1 MNIEKP
7 LMNKWAGRANFTDQ
21 DAQNLT
27 YSGLPIKGVY
37 TQEDIK
43 DLELPAGPGEYPFT
57 RGIHTGMFRDRL
69 WTRRQYMGFGT
80 GSDVNAWIK
89 DLLSRGQNGL
99 SMALDLP
106 TQMGMDSDDPLGIH
120 EVGRVGVA
128 IDSLADM
135 EAMFEGVPLDEVAT
149 SFTVN
154 GTATI
159 IMAMYLVTAEKQGVA
174 PEKLR
179 GTVQNDILKEFV
191 ARGTYL
197 FPPGP
202 SLRLVGDIIEY
213 GITNAP
219 KLNTISISG
228 AHMKSAG
235 ATLIQSDAF
244 MFANTVAYIEELTK
258 RGYHID
264 QFGHQLSFLQC
275 VNKDFFEGIARL
287 RAGRRYWA
295 EMARERFGSEQEKTQ
310 KYRIHSGGDT
320 DAMTFERPNANVAR
334 TALTCMSAVLGGAQ
348 SIQLPCWDEAY
359 EIPTGDAIQ
368 NALDVQM
375 IIAYESGVTNVV
387 DPLAGSYY
395 IESLTEQSYQAIGEI
410 VEDILSS
417 GGSVKW
423 IEEGRMQAVIAQEAI
438 LWEQRLKSGDE
449 IMVGYNYA
457 QDNDSRSDYEA
468 LLHPY
473 EEATLERQKE
483 SMAKVRAERD
493 QARLDRALL
502 SLRMAA
508 EGDENLM
515 EPIMEAVRAY
525 GTVGEIVKVLHAVFG
540 TFDAPTGI

>member
-1 MNIEKP
+1 MSLNP
-7 LMNKWAGRANFTDQ
+7 TFMQWPGRTNFADNE
-21 DAQNLT
+21 AKNLT
-27 YSGLPIKGVY
+27 YSGLPINAVY
-37 TQEDIK
+37 TQK
-43 DLELPAGPGEYPFT
+43 DLEGINAPADPGEYPFT
-57 RGIHTGMFRDRL
+57 RGIHAGMFRDRL

-106 TQMGMDSDDPLGIH
+106 TQMGMDSDNPLGIH

-135 EAMFEGVPLDEVAT
+135 EAMFEGVPLDKVAT
-149 SFTVN
+149 SFTIN
-154 GTATI
+154 GTAAI
-159 IMAMYLVTAEKQGVA
+159 IMAMYLVAAEKQGVP
-174 PEKLR
+174 PEKIR

-202 SLRLVGDIIEY
+202 SLRLVGDVIEY
-213 GITNAP
+213 GITKAP
-219 KLNTISISG
+219 KFNTISISM

-235 ATLIQSDAF
+235 ATLIQADAF
-244 MFANTVAYIEELTK
+244 MFANAVAYIEELTK

-264 QFGHQLSFLQC
+264 EFGHQISFLQC
-275 VNKDFFEGIARL
+275 VNKDFFEGVARL
-287 RAGRRYWA
+287 RAARRYWA
-295 EMARERFGSEQEKTQ
+295 EMAKERFGSEQDKTQ

-320 DAMTFERPNANVAR
+320 DAMTFERPNANIAR

-359 EIPTGDAIQ
+359 EIPTEDAIQ
-368 NALDVQM
+368 SALDVQM
-375 IIAYESGVTNVV
+375 IVAYESGVTNVV

-395 IESLTEQSYQAIGEI
+395 VESLTEQSHQAIGNI
-410 VEDILSS
+410 VEDILAS

-423 IEEGRMQAVIAQEAI
+423 IEEGRMQAAITQEAI
-438 LWEQRLKSGDE
+438 MWEERLKSGDE
-449 IMVGYNYA
+449 VMVAANYA
-457 QDNDSRSDYEA
+457 KNDDSRSSYEA

-473 EEATLERQKE
+473 EETTLERQKQ
-483 SMAKVRAERD
+483 SMADVRATRD
-493 QARLDRALL
+493 QSQLDAALR
-502 SLRMAA
+502 SLKVAA
-508 EGDENLM
+508 EGEGNLM

-525 GTVGEIVKVLHAVFG
+525 GTVGEIVNVLHDVFG
-540 TFDAPTGI
+540 AFDAPTGI